1 MFYVN
6 GAARDSAMCGD
17 TIVFDVPGYAEVW
30 LTQYQNNTLQ
40 YDNRYTVPSP
50 PYKLSCPQDVGIF
63 VGKAYE
69 LVNGQKG
76 PAITSW
82 TFPVAAPASSIVPPS
97 PYGPVTSTGSR
108 GAPLPEPIAVAP
120 GGAPPTVQ
128 VTEQPYIPPID
139 GGAPAPGPA
148 NFMTMFQQM
157 DTTTLLI
164 IGVVAYFLFFRKSR

>member
-6 GAARDSAMCGD
+6 GAARDSAICGD

-69 LVNGQKG
+69 IVNGQKG
-76 PAITSW
+76 PAIVSW
-82 TFPVAAPASSIVPPS
+82 TFPVAAVPSSVVPTPVGKTT
-97 PYGPVTSTGSR
+97 PPPGGGPGPTQG
-108 GAPLPEPIAVAP
+108 LP
-120 GGAPPTVQ
+120 GGARPGGQ
-128 VTEQPYIPPID
+128 GTEQPDIRAARTH
-139 GGAPAPGPA
+139 GRQGA
-148 NFMTMFQQM
+148 
-157 DTTTLLI
+157 
-164 IGVVAYFLFFRKSR
+164 

>member
-6 GAARDSAMCGD
+6 GAARDSAICGD

-69 LVNGQKG
+69 IVNGQKG
-76 PAITSW
+76 PAIVSW
-82 TFPVAAPASSIVPPS
+82 TFPVAAVPSSIVPTPGVTTTPPPS
-97 PYGPVTSTGSR
+97 GGPGPTQV
-108 GAPLPEPIAVAP
+108 LP

-128 VTEQPYIPPID
+128 VTEQPYIPPLATD
-139 GGAPAPGPA
+139 GQQGPPTL
-148 NFMTMFQQM
+148 MSVFQNM
-157 DTTTLLI
+157 DTTTLLLLAAA
-164 IGVVAYFLFFRKSR
+164 AYFLFFRKSR